1 MAFCAIPAI
10 DIKKGSC
17 VRLKQGEMRDAT
29 IYSTD
34 PVQMAKRWISQN
46 ATRIHVVDLDGA
58 FSGNQKNYTDIE
70 EDIFDQSD
78 YSTPGWERAKI
89 ETSNKNL
96 ENFEPKII
104 TSSQAKY
111 SKGSIV
117 IHKKFGQGR
126 VESIDGKKLTIN
138 FGESGTRKVM
148 ENFVESLN

>member
-1 MAFCAIPAI
+1 MSDRSIEGQSSQA
-10 DIKKGSC
+10 
-17 VRLKQGEMRDAT
+17 AT
-29 IYSTD
+29 SERQLMEEIA
-34 PVQMAKRWISQN
+34 M
-46 ATRIHVVDLDGA
+46 L

-104 TSSQAKY
+104 SNSQAKY